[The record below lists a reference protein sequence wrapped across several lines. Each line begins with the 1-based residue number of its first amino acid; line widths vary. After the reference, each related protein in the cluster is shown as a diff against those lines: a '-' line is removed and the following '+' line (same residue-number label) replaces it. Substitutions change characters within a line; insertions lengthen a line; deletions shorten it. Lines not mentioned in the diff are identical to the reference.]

1 MSEEEKH
8 AEAPRKYTA
17 KNVEPD
23 TKTWE
28 KFQNADGSRR
38 KKPDAK

>member
-8 AEAPRKYTA
+8 AEAPKKYTA

-23 TKTWE
+23 NQSWE
-28 KFQNADGSRR
+28 LFHNADGSKRR
-38 KKPDAK
+38 KTDSK